1 MAVSQDHDD
10 KRSLDYVERFP
21 DVDSQH
27 RHEQHSVVLKAQ
39 LKLRRSPEFRG
50 WSPKAQVGFACHE
63 RENPTGFSLRLQET
77 L

>member
-1 MAVSQDHDD
+1 MAVSQDRDD

-21 DVDSQH
+21 YVDQH

-63 RENPTGFSLRLQET
+63 RENPKGFSLRPQET